1 MVTRTSIHCMI
12 YISRCMDRSRAGY
25 LEGIIS
31 VAVNSLLFVLKLW
44 AGIVTGSI
52 ALTADAWHTLSD
64 SLSSIIVIV
73 AVKLSS
79 RKPDNEHPFGHGR
92 WEHIAALF
100 IAFFL
105 AIIAFDFLKDSII
118 QVKNH
123 ESTTFGTVAIVV
135 TIISIIA
142 KEALAQY
149 AFYIGRKT
157 GNVSIKADGWHHRT
171 DALSSIIVLVGILFA
186 NQFWWIDSVLGAIIS
201 FMLFYA
207 TYQIA
212 KEAINKLLG
221 EQPSAELIDKI
232 KKSVLHYTAEDM
244 QLHHFHIHNYVGHQ
258 ELTFHI
264 KLKNDLSIAE
274 GHKIATDIE
283 NIVFEQ
289 FGIMSTVH
297 VEPQDFK
304 HKSD

>member
-1 MVTRTSIHCMI
+1 
-12 YISRCMDRSRAGY
+12 MDKQRAGY
-25 LEGIIS
+25 LEGVIS
-31 VAVNSLLFVLKLW
+31 VIANCILFGLKFW
-44 AGIVTGSI
+44 AGVVTGSI

-79 RKPDNEHPFGHGR
+79 KKPDTEHPFGHGR
-92 WEHIAALF
+92 WEQIAALF
-100 IAFFL
+100 IAFL
-105 AIIAFDFLKDSII
+105 LGIIAFDFLKDSYTHF
-118 QVKNH
+118 KNH
-123 ESTTFGTVAIVV
+123 ESTKFGIIAILV
-135 TIISIIA
+135 TITSILV

-157 GNVSIKADGWHHRT
+157 ENVSVKADGWHHRT
-171 DALSSIIVLVGILFA
+171 DALSSVLVLVGILFA

-201 FMLFYA
+201 LMLFYA

-221 EQPSAELIDKI
+221 EKPSSELIEKI
-232 KKSVLHYTAEDM
+232 RKSIQKYDSENI

-264 KLKNDLSIAE
+264 KLRNDLSIEE
-274 GHKIATDIE
+274 GHRIATEIE
-283 NIVFEQ
+283 NIIYEE
-289 FGIMSTVH
+289 FGIVSTIH
-297 VEPQDFK
+297 VEPITFN
-304 HKSD
+304 HNSD

>member
-1 MVTRTSIHCMI
+1 
-12 YISRCMDRSRAGY
+12 MDKKRAGY

-31 VAVNSLLFVLKLW
+31 VIVNSILFVLKLW
-44 AGIVTGSI
+44 AGVVTGSI

-79 RKPDNEHPFGHGR
+79 KKPDSEHPFGHGR
-92 WEHIAALF
+92 WEQIAALF
-100 IAFFL
+100 IAFL
-105 AIIAFDFLKDSII
+105 LGIIAFDFLKDSFN
-118 QVKNH
+118 QFKNH
-123 ESTTFGTVAIVV
+123 ESTEFGTIAIVV
-135 TIISIIA
+135 TIISIAA

-157 GNVSIKADGWHHRT
+157 ENVSIKADGWHHRT
-171 DALSSIIVLVGILFA
+171 DALSSVVVLVGILFA
-186 NQFWWIDSVLGAIIS
+186 KQFWWVDSVLGAIIS
-201 FMLFYA
+201 LMLFYA

-221 EQPSAELIDKI
+221 EKPSLEIIEKI
-232 KKSVLHYTAEDM
+232 RNSLQHYDLEKI

-264 KLKNDLSIAE
+264 KLRNDLSIEE
-274 GHKIATDIE
+274 GHRIATEIE
-283 NIVFEQ
+283 NIIEEKL
-289 FGIMSTVH
+289 GIVSTIH
-297 VEPQDFK
+297 VEPMTFN
-304 HKSD
+304 HNSD

>member
-1 MVTRTSIHCMI
+1 
-12 YISRCMDRSRAGY
+12 MDKQRAGY
-25 LEGIIS
+25 LEGVIS
-31 VAVNSLLFVLKLW
+31 VIANCILFGLKFW
-44 AGIVTGSI
+44 AGVVTGSI

-79 RKPDNEHPFGHGR
+79 KKPDTEHPFGHGR
-92 WEHIAALF
+92 WEQIAALF
-100 IAFFL
+100 IAFL
-105 AIIAFDFLKDSII
+105 LGIIAFDFLTDSYTHF
-118 QVKNH
+118 KNH
-123 ESTTFGTVAIVV
+123 ESTEFGLIAIVV
-135 TIISIIA
+135 TITSILV

-157 GNVSIKADGWHHRT
+157 ENVSVKADGWHHRT
-171 DALSSIIVLVGILFA
+171 DALSSVLVLVGILFA

-201 FMLFYA
+201 LMLFYA

-221 EQPSAELIDKI
+221 EKPSSELIEKI
-232 KKSVLHYTAEDM
+232 RKSIQKYDSENI

-264 KLKNDLSIAE
+264 KLRNDLSIEE
-274 GHKIATDIE
+274 GHRIATEIE
-283 NIVFEQ
+283 NIIYEE
-289 FGIMSTVH
+289 FGIVSTIH
-297 VEPQDFK
+297 VEPITFN
-304 HKSD
+304 HNSD